1 MNVKIDTKDKFTE
14 ITVNEEHLPAN
25 MAEELSNL
33 LLSFLDKKIPHV
45 ILNAAAIKGI
55 DEEVITTLSNIK
67 ERFLEAEASLV
78 LCNLQA
84 PVYKILDE
92 AELADFLNITP
103 TLSEAW
109 DIVQL
114 EEIERELFNDL
125 DEETE

>member
-67 ERFLEAEASLV
+67 ERFIEAEASLV

-84 PVYKILDE
+84 SVYKILHE